1 MGNSMIDYSIFLWK
15 SPLKEDAVEM
25 AYAKNQV
32 RKVLT
37 FDEFVKHISDHN
49 GVFTRGTVK
58 GVVSDTCACLVEQLL
73 MGNKVQFGELGIF
86 SISITCEP
94 AATLKEFSEDNIKE
108 VNILFN
114 PGEDFE
120 NLRSKAEFNLVA
132 SRAVQAATIKAVKA
146 NETSVDL
153 EAAKKKPNSTEDGD
167 NKPSGDGGNTP
178 STGGSTPSDGGSI
191 LLVVA
196 VVTVPAMKPMQNL
209 RKAIMSFNSILVAPD
224 NVSGAT
230 TSNKFL
236 FSK

>member
-1 MGNSMIDYSIFLWK
+1 MIDYSIFLWK

-37 FDEFVKHISDHN
+37 FDDFVKHISDHN

-108 VNILFN
+108 VNILFY

-146 NETSVDL
+146 NETNVDL
-153 EAAKKKPNSTEDGD
+153 EAVKKKPTSSGNGD
-167 NKPSGDGGNTP
+167 SKPS
-178 STGGSTPSDGGSI
+178 GGSTPSGGTPSEGN
-191 LLVVA
+191 
-196 VVTVPAMKPMQNL
+196 TP
-209 RKAIMSFNSILVAPD
+209 SGGEGSENSGNTD
-224 NVSGAT
+224 SGAGED
-230 TSNKFL
+230 NEL
-236 FSK
+236 

>member
-1 MGNSMIDYSIFLWK
+1 MGKRMIDYSIFLWK

-37 FDEFVKHISDHN
+37 FDDFVKHISDHN

-146 NETSVDL
+146 NETNVDL
-153 EAAKKKPNSTEDGD
+153 EAVKKKPTTSGNGD
-167 NKPSGDGGNTP
+167 SKPS
-178 STGGSTPSDGGSI
+178 GGSTPSGGTPSEGN
-191 LLVVA
+191 
-196 VVTVPAMKPMQNL
+196 TP
-209 RKAIMSFNSILVAPD
+209 SGGEGSENSGNTD
-224 NVSGAT
+224 NGAGED
-230 TSNKFL
+230 NEL
-236 FSK
+236 

>member
-1 MGNSMIDYSIFLWK
+1 MIDYSIFLWK

-37 FDEFVKHISDHN
+37 FDDFVKHISDHN

-94 AATLKEFSEDNIKE
+94 AATLKEFSEDNIKG

-146 NETSVDL
+146 NETNVDL
-153 EAAKKKPNSTEDGD
+153 EAVKKKPTSSGNGD
-167 NKPSGDGGNTP
+167 SKPS
-178 STGGSTPSDGGSI
+178 GGSTPSGGTPSEGN
-191 LLVVA
+191 
-196 VVTVPAMKPMQNL
+196 TP
-209 RKAIMSFNSILVAPD
+209 SGGEGSENSGNTD
-224 NVSGAT
+224 NGAGED
-230 TSNKFL
+230 NEL
-236 FSK
+236 

>member
-1 MGNSMIDYSIFLWK
+1 MGKRMIDYSIFLWK

-37 FDEFVKHISDHN
+37 FDDFVKHISDHN

-146 NETSVDL
+146 NETNVDL
-153 EAAKKKPNSTEDGD
+153 EAVKKKPTSSGNGD
-167 NKPSGDGGNTP
+167 SKPSGGSTPSGGTPSGGNTP
-178 STGGSTPSDGGSI
+178 SGSEGSENSGNTDSGTGE
-191 LLVVA
+191 
-196 VVTVPAMKPMQNL
+196 
-209 RKAIMSFNSILVAPD
+209 D
-224 NVSGAT
+224 NE
-230 TSNKFL
+230 L
-236 FSK
+236 

>member
-1 MGNSMIDYSIFLWK
+1 MIDYSIFMWK

-58 GVVSDTCACLVEQLL
+58 GVVSDTCSCLVEQLL

-86 SISITCEP
+86 SISITSEP

-146 NETSVDL
+146 NETTVDL
-153 EAAKKKPNSTEDGD
+153 EAAKKKNDASDDSGSEDK
-167 NKPSGDGGNTP
+167 KPSSSTGDENKKP
-178 STGGSTPSDGGSI
+178 SSGSGTGGSDSGSSSDKGGSSDGD
-191 LLVVA
+191 
-196 VVTVPAMKPMQNL
+196 TQYE
-209 RKAIMSFNSILVAPD
+209 
-224 NVSGAT
+224 
-230 TSNKFL
+230 
-236 FSK
+236 

>member
-1 MGNSMIDYSIFLWK
+1 MIDYSIFLWK

-37 FDEFVKHISDHN
+37 FDDFVKHISDHN

-146 NETSVDL
+146 NETNVDL
-153 EAAKKKPNSTEDGD
+153 EAVKKKPTSSGNGD
-167 NKPSGDGGNTP
+167 SNPS
-178 STGGSTPSDGGSI
+178 GGSTPSGGTPSEGN
-191 LLVVA
+191 
-196 VVTVPAMKPMQNL
+196 TP
-209 RKAIMSFNSILVAPD
+209 SGGEGSENSGNTD
-224 NVSGAT
+224 NGAGED
-230 TSNKFL
+230 NEL
-236 FSK
+236 

>member
-1 MGNSMIDYSIFLWK
+1 MIDYSIFLWK

-37 FDEFVKHISDHN
+37 FDDFVKHISDHN

-146 NETSVDL
+146 NETNVDL
-153 EAAKKKPNSTEDGD
+153 EAVKKKPTTSGNGD
-167 NKPSGDGGNTP
+167 SKPS
-178 STGGSTPSDGGSI
+178 GGSTPSGGTPSEGN
-191 LLVVA
+191 
-196 VVTVPAMKPMQNL
+196 TP
-209 RKAIMSFNSILVAPD
+209 SGGEGSENSGNTD
-224 NVSGAT
+224 NGAGED
-230 TSNKFL
+230 NEL
-236 FSK
+236 

>member
-1 MGNSMIDYSIFLWK
+1 MIDYSIFLWK

-37 FDEFVKHISDHN
+37 FDDFVKHISDHN

-146 NETSVDL
+146 NETNVDL
-153 EAAKKKPNSTEDGD
+153 EAVKKKPTSSGNGD
-167 NKPSGDGGNTP
+167 SKPS
-178 STGGSTPSDGGSI
+178 GGSTPSGGTPSEGN
-191 LLVVA
+191 
-196 VVTVPAMKPMQNL
+196 TPSGGEGSENPGNT
-209 RKAIMSFNSILVAPD
+209 D
-224 NVSGAT
+224 SGAGED
-230 TSNKFL
+230 NEL
-236 FSK
+236 

>member
-1 MGNSMIDYSIFLWK
+1 MIDYSIFLWK

-37 FDEFVKHISDHN
+37 FDDFVKHISDHN

-146 NETSVDL
+146 NETNVDL
-153 EAAKKKPNSTEDGD
+153 EAVKKKPTSSGNGD
-167 NKPSGDGGNTP
+167 SKPS
-178 STGGSTPSDGGSI
+178 GGSTPSGGTPSEGN
-191 LLVVA
+191 
-196 VVTVPAMKPMQNL
+196 TP
-209 RKAIMSFNSILVAPD
+209 SGGEGSENSGNTD
-224 NVSGAT
+224 SGAGED
-230 TSNKFL
+230 NEL
-236 FSK
+236 

>member
-1 MGNSMIDYSIFLWK
+1 MIDYSIFMWK

-58 GVVSDTCACLVEQLL
+58 GVVSDTCSCLVEQLL

-86 SISITCEP
+86 SISITSEP

-146 NETSVDL
+146 NETTVDL
-153 EAAKKKPNSTEDGD
+153 EAAKKKNDASDDSGSEDK
-167 NKPSGDGGNTP
+167 KPSSSTDDENKKP
-178 STGGSTPSDGGSI
+178 SSGSGTGGSDSGSSSDKGGSSDGD
-191 LLVVA
+191 
-196 VVTVPAMKPMQNL
+196 TQYE
-209 RKAIMSFNSILVAPD
+209 
-224 NVSGAT
+224 
-230 TSNKFL
+230 
-236 FSK
+236 

>member
-1 MGNSMIDYSIFLWK
+1 MGKRMIDYSIFMWK
-15 SPLKEDAVEM
+15 SPLKENAVEM

-49 GVFTRGTVK
+49 SVFTRGTVK

-86 SISITCEP
+86 GISIICEP
-94 AATLKEFSEDNIKE
+94 AVTLKEFSENNIKE

-132 SRAVQAATIKAVKA
+132 SRVVQAATIKAVKA

-153 EAAKKKPNSTEDGD
+153 EAAKKKDDTPSKDNSG
-167 NKPSGDGGNTP
+167 KPSGSD
-178 STGGSTPSDGGSI
+178 STGGTDI
-191 LLVVA
+191 DL
-196 VVTVPAMKPMQNL
+196 
-209 RKAIMSFNSILVAPD
+209 D
-224 NVSGAT
+224 
-230 TSNKFL
+230 
-236 FSK
+236 

>member
-1 MGNSMIDYSIFLWK
+1 MIDYSIFMWK

-86 SISITCEP
+86 SISITSEP

-153 EAAKKKPNSTEDGD
+153 EAAKKKNDSSDNSGNED
-167 NKPSGDGGNTP
+167 KK
-178 STGGSTPSDGGSI
+178 PSDGNS
-191 LLVVA
+191 
-196 VVTVPAMKPMQNL
+196 TPAGGDSNTDTGE
-209 RKAIMSFNSILVAPD
+209 D
-224 NVSGAT
+224 NGEVS
-230 TSNKFL
+230 L
-236 FSK
+236 E